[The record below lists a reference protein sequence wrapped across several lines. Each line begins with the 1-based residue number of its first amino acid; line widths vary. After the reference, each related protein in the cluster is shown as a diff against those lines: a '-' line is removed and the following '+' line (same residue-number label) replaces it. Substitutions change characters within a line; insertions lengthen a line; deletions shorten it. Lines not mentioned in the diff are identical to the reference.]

1 MARLRR
7 LLPVIALALGAA
19 CAHVDPPAPA
29 PAPPPAPP
37 APAPPP
43 DPVAPIRAEVEALL
57 SAQGEILWHAWI
69 TGEPGDPSRALSGR
83 ELLHDPGA
91 LAAVREA
98 RGRATGAES
107 RALSLLEAFLAG
119 ERLTRESAASADRLA
134 AARAQATVT
143 WEGRELPLRKLPAL
157 LAAEDDAGRRARIE
171 EVAARAEARLR
182 PLAEEQ
188 RRALDAAAR
197 KLGAASARELAAAW
211 RGEPL
216 AALAARAEAVLAATE
231 APYRALMEGLARR
244 ELNLP
249 LARLRARDLPRLFAL
264 AQEPRAF
271 PAAAAAPRALDT
283 LRGLGVDLA
292 SRPGVILDLA
302 ARPGKE
308 PRPLLLPVEVPA
320 GVRVSAAPAGGVA
333 EARALLRVLGSAAYF
348 SAITAPELEF
358 RRLGPVTADAWG
370 ALFEEL
376 AGDPAWLAEKTG
388 LSPDNLE
395 PVVLAAAARRLHQVR
410 DAAARLLYEAG
421 RPADTAGAEG
431 LARAVA
437 ARAFLHPV
445 EAAEAALWTADA
457 DPLLR
462 SADALD
468 AALLAA
474 QAEAW
479 LARLGGPSWWRSE
492 QAGTALRAAWAQGS
506 RLSPGELSR
515 AFGFARLDAAA
526 LVDACRARGERAG
539 LRVPVPAAPAGSG
552 PATGFDGSGRAG

>member
-7 LLPVIALALGAA
+7 LLPIALALGAA
-19 CAHVDPPAPA
+19 CAHVDAPVPALA
-29 PAPPPAPP
+29 PAPPPPPP

-43 DPVAPIRAEVEALL
+43 DPVVPIRAEVEALL
-57 SAQGEILWHAWI
+57 SAQGEILWHAW
-69 TGEPGDPSRALSGR
+69 TSGEPADPSQALSGH
-83 ELLHDPGA
+83 ELLHAPGA

-98 RGRATGAES
+98 RDRAAGVER

-119 ERLTRESAASADRLA
+119 ERLTGQSAASSGRLA

-143 WEGRELPLRKLPAL
+143 WEGRELPLRKVPSL

-182 PLAEEQ
+182 SLAEEH

-216 AALAARAEAVLAATE
+216 AALAARAEAALAATE

-249 LARLRARDLPRLFAL
+249 LDRLRGRDLPRLFAL

-271 PAAAAAPRALDT
+271 PAAAAAGRALDT
-283 LRGLGVDLA
+283 LRELGVDLA
-292 SRPGVILDLA
+292 ARPGVVLDLA

-308 PRPLLLPVEVPA
+308 PRPLLLPVRVPDS
-320 GVRVSAAPAGGVA
+320 VRVSAAPAGGVA

-348 SAITAPELEF
+348 SGIAAPELEF
-358 RRLGPVTADAWG
+358 RRFGAVTAEAWG
-370 ALFEEL
+370 TLFEEL

-395 PVVLAAAARRLHQVR
+395 PVVLAAAARRLHLAR
-410 DAAARLLYEAG
+410 DAAARLLYEAR
-421 RPADTAGAEG
+421 RPADPAAAEA
-431 LARAVA
+431 LARDVA

-445 EAAEAALWTADA
+445 DAAEAALWTAGG

-462 SADALD
+462 SANTLD

-479 LARLGGPSWWRSE
+479 LARLGGPAWWRSE
-492 QAGTALRAAWAQGS
+492 KAGAALRAAWAEGS
-506 RLSPGELSR
+506 RLPPGALSR
-515 AFGFARLDAAA
+515 AFGFDRLDAAA
-526 LVDACRARGERAG
+526 LVAACRARGERAG
-539 LRVPVPAAPAGSG
+539 LRFPG
-552 PATGFDGSGRAG
+552 

>member
-7 LLPVIALALGAA
+7 LLPIALALAAA

-29 PAPPPAPP
+29 PAPPPPPP

-57 SAQGEILWHAWI
+57 SSQGEILWRAWT
-69 TGEPGDPSRALSGR
+69 TGEPGDPSRALAGH
-83 ELLHDPGA
+83 ELLHAPGA

-98 RGRATGAES
+98 RGRATGAEG

-119 ERLTRESAASADRLA
+119 ERLSRESAASADRLA
-134 AARAQATVT
+134 AARAQASLT
-143 WEGRELPLRKLPAL
+143 WEGRELPLRKLASL

-182 PLAEEQ
+182 PLAEEH

-197 KLGAASARELAAAW
+197 GLGAASARELAAAW

-231 APYRALMEGLARR
+231 VPYRALMEGLARR

-249 LARLRARDLPRLFAL
+249 LSRLRARDLPRLFAL

-271 PAAAAAPRALDT
+271 PAAAAAGRALDT

-292 SRPGVILDLA
+292 ARPGVVLDLA

-308 PRPLLLPVEVPA
+308 PRPLLLPVEVP
-320 GVRVSAAPAGGVA
+320 GGIRVSAAPAGGVA
-333 EARALLRVLGSAAYF
+333 EARALLRVLGSAAYY
-348 SAITAPELEF
+348 SGITRPELEF

-395 PVVLAAAARRLHQVR
+395 PVVLAAAARRLHLAR
-410 DAAARLLYEAG
+410 DAAARLLFEAG
-421 RPADTAGAEG
+421 RPADPAAAEA

-445 EAAEAALWTADA
+445 EPAEAALWTAEP

-468 AALLAA
+468 AAMLAA

-479 LARLGGPSWWRSE
+479 LARLGGPAWWRSE
-492 QAGTALRAAWAQGS
+492 KAGAALRAAWAEGS
-506 RLSPGELSR
+506 RLPPGELSR
-515 AFGFARLDAAA
+515 ALGFERLDPAA
-526 LVDACRARGERAG
+526 LAAACRARGERAG
-539 LRVPVPAAPAGSG
+539 LRFPG
-552 PATGFDGSGRAG
+552 